1 MVPAQTPARARSRP
15 MQIANACDCSRV
27 KNAVHRFIP
36 ESRILEGKRRYATF
50 TLPCVTLRVN
60 STPISLRA
68 LRSPDRRR
76 ILFTR
81 RHSRGKTTKRKRK
94 EGREGE
100 RETVNYAIRSS
111 ERATGLENGR
121 RRRRRRCPPGSCCW
135 PSFLPSTIDTTFAS
149 DTLAKQILPDVRS
162 GRAGPK
168 REEEETNGF
177 RIKGTRLNIT
187 PRPISV
193 DVLAREAWP
202 GLTTDCFRALLQRE
216 SPSTLPE
223 DNEFTNERTV
233 TSHDPFFHASL
244 KCVFIHAAS
253 WLWYMY
259 REV

>member
-121 RRRRRRCPPGSCCW
+121 RRRRRCPPGSCCW
-135 PSFLPSTIDTTFAS
+135 PSFLPPSILRLQVTRWQNRFFQTFDRGGRGPRGRRKKPTDFES
-149 DTLAKQILPDVRS
+149 KELDLISHQDQYQWTCSLVRPGPD
-162 GRAGPK
+162 
-168 REEEETNGF
+168 
-177 RIKGTRLNIT
+177 
-187 PRPISV
+187 
-193 DVLAREAWP
+193 
-202 GLTTDCFRALLQRE
+202 
-216 SPSTLPE
+216 
-223 DNEFTNERTV
+223 
-233 TSHDPFFHASL
+233 
-244 KCVFIHAAS
+244 
-253 WLWYMY
+253 
-259 REV
+259 